1 MEMDME
7 GGNESVIEYDFYGN
21 GSQNDTEN
29 DCGAVGPG
37 GLLSESYFQGAVYSL
52 YLVIFVTALVGN
64 GLVCY
69 VVKASPR
76 MRTVT
81 NYFIGNLAIGDILMA
96 LFCVPF
102 SSVHVLLQHW
112 PFGPYMC
119 RLVSY
124 TQAVSVFVSNQLKLT
139 IAFSTSIALYQ
150 RKISN
155 RFRTRPT
162 I

>member
-1 MEMDME
+1 ME
-7 GGNESVIEYDFYGN
+7 GELNGTGEYEVLPRWN
-21 GSQNDTEN
+21 SSLNNTEIV
-29 DCGAVGPG
+29 DCGEVGPE
-37 GLLSESYFQGAVYSL
+37 GLLSESYFQAAVYSL
-52 YLVIFVTALVGN
+52 YLVIFITALVGN

-81 NYFIGNLAIGDILMA
+81 NFFIGNLAVGDILMA

-102 SSVHVLLQHW
+102 SSLHVLLQHW

-124 TQAVSVFVSNQLKLT
+124 TQAVSVLVSNSKHFFL
-139 IAFSTSIALYQ
+139 
-150 RKISN
+150 
-155 RFRTRPT
+155 
-162 I
+162 

>member
-1 MEMDME
+1 MNCFE
-7 GGNESVIEYDFYGN
+7 
-21 GSQNDTEN
+21 
-29 DCGAVGPG
+29 VGPG
-37 GLLSESYFQGAVYSL
+37 GLLSGRYFQAAVYSL
-52 YLVIFVTALVGN
+52 YLVIFVTAVSGN

-81 NYFIGNLAIGDILMA
+81 NYFIGNLAFGDILMT

-112 PFGPYMC
+112 PFGPHMC

-124 TQAVSVFVSNQLKLT
+124 TQAVSVFVSTFNLFFFLAKTIILLHSITHSPLYHNQ
-139 IAFSTSIALYQ
+139 FQ
-150 RKISN
+150 
-155 RFRTRPT
+155 
-162 I
+162 